1 MLKNSLRLIAFCV
14 ASAMTMGTM
23 AQQKSVIFKNGFD
36 SESDAKKWS
45 LIYGAKL
52 VAEQARNGTGALQVD
67 EGEASVRS
75 RVNLS
80 EQGTLEFWIKT
91 STPATQ
97 YKINVLVASTQN
109 ADTGWVQVGQI
120 LGSNDSTEYHAKRI
134 SIDDPGKKF
143 LRLDFE
149 VTNGQAWLDDVSVE
163 KILLDT
169 ALQKNQEKVIAE
181 VLGKLRDDKNYQVQA
196 DALRTL
202 GKNYAAQIDVQRQYL
217 EYANG
222 IYSSVTLV
230 LATSERG
237 KMANPLGYQ
246 TFKGIVSDV
255 KRVASPIQKSRMESL
270 LKPLGDI
277 ATATLNVMTQGAYQA
292 FAEPF
297 KTIVATTFDRVSYEN
312 AGVDRKARKFAEENG
327 LKTFAK
333 AEGFLGEVEKEL
345 NTVVAL
351 DKDLMDIQREVDK
364 FRKDLDKHL
373 KESLI
378 AGGMGRGQENYNRVM
393 SKDEPTRNAA
403 LQEINNYFILQAESY
418 QNHSSSN
425 TEFVQ
430 FMMKATGTMEETQVF
445 KERFN
450 QIASSV
456 ITFYDK
462 FDRSVAKD
470 QNPFSDEK
478 DRNLWESHAVKVREY
493 IQESKAAFAKAYM

>member
-1 MLKNSLRLIAFCV
+1 MLKSTVQVWMLCA
-14 ASAMTMGTM
+14 ASVFAIEAG
-23 AQQKSVIFKNGFD
+23 AQQKSVIFKNGF
-36 SESDAKKWS
+36 ENDADYKKWA
-45 LIYGAKL
+45 LMYGAKT
-52 VAEQARNGTGALQVD
+52 AADQARTGTGALLVE
-67 EGEASVRS
+67 EGEASIRS

-80 EQGTLEFWIKT
+80 EQGTLEFWLKT
-91 STPATQ
+91 SSPATQ
-97 YKINVLVASTQN
+97 YKINVLVASNQN
-109 ADTGWVQVGQI
+109 TDSGWVQVGQI
-120 LGSNDSTEYHAKRI
+120 KGNNDSAEYHAKRI
-134 SIDDPGKKF
+134 SIDDPGKKY

-149 VTNGQAWLDDVSVE
+149 VTNGQVWLDDVSVE
-163 KILLDT
+163 KILLGT

-237 KMANPLGYQ
+237 KMANPLGYH

-255 KRVASPIQKSRMESL
+255 RLVASPIQKARMDSL
-270 LKPLGDI
+270 LRPLGDI
-277 ATATLNVMTQGAYQA
+277 ATATLNVMTQGAYAA

-297 KTIVATTFDRVSYEN
+297 KTIVATAFDKVAYEN
-312 AGVDRKARKFAEENG
+312 AGVDRKARKFAEQNG
-327 LKTFAK
+327 LQTFTK
-333 AEGFLGEVEKEL
+333 AEGFMTEVEKEL
-345 NTVVAL
+345 NTVLAL
-351 DKDLMDIQREVDK
+351 DKDLIDIQREVDK

-378 AGGMGRGQENYNRVM
+378 AGGMGRGQENYNRVL
-393 SKDEPTRNAA
+393 SKDEPTRAAA
-403 LQEINNYFILQAESY
+403 LQEINNYFLVQAESY
-418 QNHSSSN
+418 QNYSSSN

-470 QNPFSDEK
+470 QNPFTNDT
-478 DRNLWESHAVKVREY
+478 DRALWESHAIKVRTY
-493 IQESKAAFAKAYM
+493 IQESKTAFAKAYM